1 MLKAALIICF
11 LTLISL
17 PSPAVA
23 EEGGEHKDAE
33 QLLESATRQIL
44 RALELMMAAIPQ
56 YEMPEVLDNG
66 DIIIRRIQPKPETQ
80 QPSPNESDTTDETS
94 T

>member
-11 LTLISL
+11 LTFVSL
-17 PSPAVA
+17 SSPAMS
-23 EEGGEHKDAE
+23 EENGEHKNPE
-33 QLLESATRQIL
+33 QLLEGATHQIM

-56 YEMPEVLDNG
+56 YEMPKILDNG
-66 DIIIRRIQPKPETQ
+66 DIIIRRIQPKPEPK
-80 QPSPNESDTTDETS
+80 QPLPKDTDEADETS

>member
-11 LTLISL
+11 LTLVSL

-23 EEGGEHKDAE
+23 AEGGEHKDTE

-66 DIIIRRIQPKPETQ
+66 DIIIRRIQPKPD
-80 QPSPNESDTTDETS
+80 QPSPSDSDEADETS